1 MILSGLDFYYY
12 LRIVSF
18 LILPIMRQFGLIGR
32 TLSHSFS
39 QTYFNQKFYSQSLTE
54 YQYDLF
60 ELKTVD
66 ELPALLAAHP
76 NLVGL
81 NVTVPYKESVVTYLD
96 DLAPSA
102 NRVGAVNVIERMADG
117 HLRGHNT
124 DYVGF
129 IQSLRTFFPNPHG
142 ARALVLGAGGAA
154 KAVTTALQD
163 LAIPHWSVTRDP
175 LGAGLTYTDL
185 TPQLVAAHSLI
196 INATPVGTY
205 PHINECPL
213 LPYQA
218 LTANHYLYDLVY
230 NPTET
235 LFMTKGKAA
244 GAQVKNG
251 FEMLCLQ
258 AEAAWDIWHERVS

>member
-1 MILSGLDFYYY
+1 
-12 LRIVSF
+12 
-18 LILPIMRQFGLIGR
+18 MRQFGLIGR

-39 QTYFNQKFYSQSLTE
+39 QTYFNQKFYSLSLAEHE
-54 YQYDLF
+54 YNLF
-60 ELKTVD
+60 ELTTIG

-81 NVTVPYKESVVTYLD
+81 SVTVPYKETVVPYLD

-102 NRVGAVNVIERMADG
+102 SRVGAVNVVERTPDG

-129 IQSLRTFFPNPHG
+129 RDSLRTFFPNRTD
-142 ARALVLGAGGAA
+142 ARALVLGTGGAA
-154 KAVTTALQD
+154 KAVSVALYE
-163 LAIPHWSVTRDP
+163 LAIPHWHVSRDP
-175 LGAGLTYTDL
+175 LGHGLTYDDL
-185 TPQLVAAHSLI
+185 TPQLVAAHPLI
-196 INATPVGTY
+196 INATPVGTF
-205 PHINECPL
+205 PHVDECPA
-213 LPYQA
+213 LPYHA
-218 LTANHYLYDLVY
+218 LTAQHYLYDLVY

-235 LFMTKGKAA
+235 LFMAKGKEA

-258 AEAAWDIWHERVS
+258 AEAAWDIWNGK